1 MTFDSATNTI
11 PQNFVIMKI
20 MFLVSILFLVS
31 ICNAQK
37 IKVTVNEA
45 QIFAKY
51 GTHTKQA
58 VIDAPDEDRGLKQI
72 DCDYTFDLEEKTS
85 TFFSRSL
92 GGVGN
97 TLPIV
102 NVTQNGSEYII
113 ETDDYGRY
121 DASFFYHTKIYI
133 DTEHK
138 TMTYTWYDPYLERS
152 FVQPA
157 GKLKMTVEVM
167 Q

>member
-1 MTFDSATNTI
+1 
-11 PQNFVIMKI
+11 MKI
-20 MFLVSILFLVS
+20 TLFISIFFFVS
-31 ICNAQK
+31 ICNAQI

-45 QIFAKY
+45 QVFAKY
-51 GTHTKQA
+51 GTHTNQA
-58 VIDAPDEDRGLKQI
+58 VLDAPDEARGLKQI
-72 DCDYTFDLEEKTS
+72 DCDYTFDLQEKTS

-97 TLPIV
+97 ALPIV
-102 NVTQNGSEYII
+102 NVTQNGSQYII

-121 DASFFYHTKIYI
+121 DASFSYHTKIYI

-157 GKLKMTVEVM
+157 SKLKMTLGGM

>member
-1 MTFDSATNTI
+1 
-11 PQNFVIMKI
+11 MKI
-20 MFLVSILFLVS
+20 MLLISIFFFVF
-31 ICNAQK
+31 ICNAQ
-37 IKVTVNEA
+37 IINVTVNEA

-51 GTHTKQA
+51 GTHTNQA
-58 VIDAPDEDRGLKQI
+58 VLDAPDIDRGLKQI
-72 DCDYTFDLEEKTS
+72 DCDYVFDLQEKTS

-102 NVTQNGSEYII
+102 NVTQNGSQYII

-121 DASFFYHTKIYI
+121 DASFSYHTKIYI

-138 TMTYTWYDPYLERS
+138 TMTYTWYDPYLDRS

-157 GKLKMTVEVM
+157 GKLKMTVEGM

>member
-1 MTFDSATNTI
+1 
-11 PQNFVIMKI
+11 MKPI
-20 MFLVSILFLVS
+20 LFISIFFLVS

-37 IKVTVNEA
+37 IKITVNEA
-45 QIFAKY
+45 QIFLKY
-51 GTHTKQA
+51 GTHTNEA
-58 VIDAPDEDRGLKQI
+58 VLNAPDKDRGLKEI
-72 DCDYTFDLEEKTS
+72 DCDYVFDLQEKTS

-102 NVTQNGSEYII
+102 NVTQNGSQYII

-121 DASFFYHTKIYI
+121 DTSFSYHTKIYI

-138 TMTYTWYDPYLERS
+138 TMTYTWYDSYLDRS

-157 GKLKMTVEVM
+157 SKLKMTIEGM

>member
-1 MTFDSATNTI
+1 
-11 PQNFVIMKI
+11 MKNSLLI
-20 MFLVSILFLVS
+20 SILFLTSLS
-31 ICNAQK
+31 INAQT

-51 GTHTKQA
+51 GTHSNQA
-58 VIDAPDEDRGLKQI
+58 VRKSPDEDRGLKQI
-72 DCDYTFDLEEKTS
+72 DCDYVFNLQENTS

-102 NVTQNGSEYII
+102 NITKNGSQYII
-113 ETDDYGRY
+113 ETADYGRY
-121 DASFFYHTKIYI
+121 DASFSYPVKIYI

-138 TMTYTWYDPYLERS
+138 TMLYTWYDPYLERS
-152 FVQPA
+152 FVSVCW
-157 GKLKMTVEVM
+157 KLKMTLEGM

>member
-1 MTFDSATNTI
+1 MKNTLLI
-11 PQNFVIMKI
+11 S
-20 MFLVSILFLVS
+20 FLLFAF
-31 ICNAQK
+31 IFNAQT

-45 QIFAKY
+45 QIFAKF
-51 GTHTKQA
+51 GTHSNEK
-58 VIDAPDEDRGLKQI
+58 VLESPDEDRGLKQI
-72 DCDYTFDLEEKTS
+72 DCDYVFDLQEKTS

-102 NVTQNGSEYII
+102 NITKNGSQYII
-113 ETDDYGRY
+113 ETADYGLY
-121 DASFFYHTKIYI
+121 DPSFSYPVKIYI

-138 TMTYTWYDPYLERS
+138 TMIYTWYDQYLDRS
-152 FVQPA
+152 FVQPT
-157 GKLKMTVEVM
+157 GKIKMTVEGM

>member
-1 MTFDSATNTI
+1 
-11 PQNFVIMKI
+11 MKYSLFI
-20 MFLVSILFLVS
+20 SIFFLVS
-31 ICNAQK
+31 ICHGQK

-45 QIFAKY
+45 QIFAKF
-51 GTHTKQA
+51 GTHTNQT
-58 VIDAPDEDRGLKQI
+58 VLNDPDEDRGLKQI
-72 DCDYTFDLEEKTS
+72 DCDYIFDLEEKTS

-102 NVTQNGSEYII
+102 NITQNGSQYII

-121 DASFFYHTKIYI
+121 DASFSYHTKIYI
-133 DTEHK
+133 DTEEK
-138 TMTYTWYDPYLERS
+138 TMTYTWYDPYLDRS
-152 FVQPA
+152 FVQPT
-157 GKLKMTVEVM
+157 GKLKMTVEGM

>member
-1 MTFDSATNTI
+1 
-11 PQNFVIMKI
+11 MKI
-20 MFLVSILFLVS
+20 TLFISIFFFVS
-31 ICNAQK
+31 ICNAQI

-45 QIFAKY
+45 QVFAKY
-51 GTHTKQA
+51 GTHTNQA
-58 VIDAPDEDRGLKQI
+58 VLDAPDEDRGLKQI
-72 DCDYTFDLEEKTS
+72 DCDYTFDLQEKTS

-97 TLPIV
+97 ALPIV
-102 NVTQNGSEYII
+102 NVTQNGSQYII

-121 DASFFYHTKIYI
+121 VASFSYHTKIYI
-133 DTEHK
+133 DTDHK
-138 TMTYTWYDPYLERS
+138 TMTYTWYDPYLDRS

-157 GKLKMTVEVM
+157 GKLKMTVEGM

>member
-1 MTFDSATNTI
+1 MKTI
-11 PQNFVIMKI
+11 PLI
-20 MFLVSILFLVS
+20 SIFFLVS
-31 ICNAQK
+31 ICSAQK

-51 GTHTKQA
+51 GTHKNQA
-58 VIDAPDEDRGLKQI
+58 VLDAPDEDRGLKQI
-72 DCDYTFDLEEKTS
+72 DCDYVFDLQEKTS

-102 NVTQNGSEYII
+102 NVTQNGSQYII
-113 ETDDYGRY
+113 ETDAYGRY
-121 DASFFYHTKIYI
+121 DASFSYHTKIYI

-138 TMTYTWYDPYLERS
+138 TMIYTWYDPYLDRS
-152 FVQPA
+152 FVQKD
-157 GKLKMTVEVM
+157 GKINMTVEGM
-167 Q
+167 

>member
-1 MTFDSATNTI
+1 MKNTLFI
-11 PQNFVIMKI
+11 
-20 MFLVSILFLVS
+20 SIFFIVS

-37 IKVTVNEA
+37 IKVKVNEA
-45 QIFAKY
+45 QVFAKY
-51 GTHTKQA
+51 GTHTNQA
-58 VIDAPDEDRGLKQI
+58 VLDAPDEDRGLKQI
-72 DCDYTFDLEEKTS
+72 DCDYVFDLQEKTS

-102 NVTQNGSEYII
+102 NVTQNGSQYII

-121 DASFFYHTKIYI
+121 DASFSYHTKIYI

-138 TMTYTWYDPYLERS
+138 TMTYTWYDPYLDRS
-152 FVQPA
+152 FVQPT
-157 GKLKMTVEVM
+157 GKLKITVEGM

>member
-1 MTFDSATNTI
+1 ML
-11 PQNFVIMKI
+11 
-20 MFLVSILFLVS
+20 LVSIFFLVA
-31 ICNAQK
+31 IWNEQK

-45 QIFAKY
+45 QIFAKF
-51 GTHTKQA
+51 GTHSNQA

-102 NVTQNGSEYII
+102 NVTQNGSQYII

-121 DASFFYHTKIYI
+121 YASLSYHTKIYI

-157 GKLKMTVEVM
+157 GKLKMTVEGM

>member
-1 MTFDSATNTI
+1 MFDSATNKN
-11 PQNFVIMKI
+11 PKNFVIMKI
-20 MFLVSILFLVS
+20 MFLVFILFRVS
-31 ICNAQK
+31 ICSAQK

-51 GTHTKQA
+51 GTHTNQT
-58 VIDAPDEDRGLKQI
+58 VLDAPDEDRGLKKI
-72 DCDYTFDLEEKTS
+72 DCDYIFDLQEKTS

-102 NVTQNGSEYII
+102 NITRNGSQYIL

-121 DASFFYHTKIYI
+121 DASFSYHTKIYI
-133 DTEHK
+133 DTELK
-138 TMTYTWYDPYLERS
+138 TMTYTWYDPYLKRS
-152 FVQPA
+152 FVQPSS
-157 GKLKMTVEVM
+157 KLKMSVEDM